1 MLFPGPYSMAQD
13 IRTGWEQGLRILDPS
28 LRLVTDRLESF
39 SDLGTVAA
47 VAGVTNPFF
56 NKPPDITLAPQPQGR
71 QDHGKTGL
79 HSAMAEP
86 APRPTVSPGFTLLV
100 SLSTL
105 LVFVVVVLSAYIRL
119 SDAGLGCADWPAC
132 FGQIGV
138 YDNRSLAEG
147 GPLLPPSAARTF
159 HRVAATLF
167 GFFVLGIVYL
177 AIRHRKR
184 GGPGIVLPLIVL
196 GLTVFLSVLGVVTP
210 SPLIPAVT
218 TGNVLGG
225 MAMLALLWWI
235 GLRIQPQA
243 VPDSA
248 AAARVKPWARL
259 ALVVVAAQI
268 ALGAWTSGSFAGP
281 SCTQLSGCAGA
292 DFSVQNLA
300 RGFEPTRRLERDAQG
315 KVMTDASSPVVHMSH
330 RTGALLTF
338 VYLTWLGL
346 RARTA
351 GGRLRSGGNV
361 LLAILTLQVVLGLAG
376 VATGLPLLLVTAH
389 NAGAALLLLAVVNLN
404 QSPLR
409 Q

>member
-1 MLFPGPYSMAQD
+1 LHRDDGNGKIA
-13 IRTGWEQGLRILDPS
+13 E
-28 LRLVTDRLESF
+28 
-39 SDLGTVAA
+39 
-47 VAGVTNPFF
+47 
-56 NKPPDITLAPQPQGR
+56 
-71 QDHGKTGL
+71 KTGP
-79 HSAMAEP
+79 HSAMAEHKPQP
-86 APRPTVSPGFTLLV
+86 AVSPGFTLLV

-105 LVFVVVVLSAYIRL
+105 LVFVVIILSAYIRL
-119 SDAGLGCADWPAC
+119 GDAGLGCTDWPAC
-132 FGQIGV
+132 FGQIGAH
-138 YDNRSLAEG
+138 DNRSLAEG

-167 GFFVLGIVYL
+167 GFFVLGIAYL

-184 GGPGIVLPLIVL
+184 GGPGFVLPLIVL

-243 VPDSA
+243 AENSA
-248 AAARVKPWARL
+248 AVQRLQPWARL

-281 SCTQLSGCAGA
+281 SCTQLSGCADA
-292 DFSVQNLA
+292 NFSAQNLA

-315 KVMTDASSPVVHMSH
+315 KVITDASTPVVHMTH
-330 RTGALLTF
+330 RGGALLAF
-338 VYLTWLGL
+338 LYLGWLGL

-351 GGRLRSGGNV
+351 GGRLRASGNV
-361 LLAILTLQVVLGLAG
+361 LLAMLTLQIVLGLAG
-376 VATGLPLLLVTAH
+376 VAFGLPLLLVTAH
-389 NAGAALLLLAVVNLN
+389 NAGAGLLLLAVVNLN
-404 QSPLR
+404 HRLTPVKQP
-409 Q
+409 

>member
-1 MLFPGPYSMAQD
+1 
-13 IRTGWEQGLRILDPS
+13 
-28 LRLVTDRLESF
+28 
-39 SDLGTVAA
+39 
-47 VAGVTNPFF
+47 
-56 NKPPDITLAPQPQGR
+56 
-71 QDHGKTGL
+71 
-79 HSAMAEP
+79 MAESSS
-86 APRPTVSPGFTLLV
+86 RSTVSPGFTLLV

-105 LVFVVVVLSAYIRL
+105 LVFVVIVLSAYIRL
-119 SDAGLGCADWPAC
+119 GDAGLGCADWPAC

-138 YDNRSLAEG
+138 HDNRSLAEG

-177 AIRHRKR
+177 AFRNRKH
-184 GGPGIVLPLIVL
+184 GGPGITLPLIVL

-210 SPLIPAVT
+210 SPLIPLVT

-243 VPDSA
+243 TEDNA
-248 AAARVKPWARL
+248 AAQRLRPWARL

-268 ALGAWTSGSFAGP
+268 ALGAWNSGSFAGP
-281 SCTQLSGCAGA
+281 SCAQLSGCASA
-292 DFSVQNLA
+292 DLSVHNLV
-300 RGFEPTRRLERDAQG
+300 RGFEPTRRLERNVQG
-315 KVMTDASSPVVHMSH
+315 KVMTDASAPVVHMTH

-338 VYLTWLGL
+338 LFLGWLGW

-351 GGRLRSGGNV
+351 GGSLRTSGNV
-361 LLAILTLQVVLGLAG
+361 LLTLLTLQIVLGLAG
-376 VATGLPLLLVTAH
+376 VAAGLPLLLVTAH

-404 QSPLR
+404 HRLTPGR
-409 Q
+409 QT

>member
-1 MLFPGPYSMAQD
+1 MNS
-13 IRTGWEQGLRILDPS
+13 
-28 LRLVTDRLESF
+28 
-39 SDLGTVAA
+39 
-47 VAGVTNPFF
+47 FF
-56 NKPPDITLAPQPQGR
+56 NKLPASRLHRGDGNGKIA
-71 QDHGKTGL
+71 GKTGL
-79 HSAMAEP
+79 HAAMAEHKPQP
-86 APRPTVSPGFTLLV
+86 AVSPSFTLLV

-119 SDAGLGCADWPAC
+119 GDAGLGCADWPAC
-132 FGQIGV
+132 FGQIGAH
-138 YDNRSLAEG
+138 DNRSLAEG

-167 GFFVLGIVYL
+167 GFFVLGIAFL

-210 SPLIPAVT
+210 SPLIPLVT

-243 VPDSA
+243 APDSA
-248 AAARVKPWARL
+248 AATRLLPWARL

-281 SCTQLSGCAGA
+281 SCAQLSGCADA
-292 DFSVQNLA
+292 NFSVQNLA

-315 KVMTDASSPVVHMSH
+315 KVMTDASTPVVHMTH
-330 RTGALLTF
+330 RIGALLTF
-338 VYLTWLGL
+338 LYLGWLGFK
-346 RARTA
+346 ARTA
-351 GGRLRSGGNV
+351 GGRLRTSGNG
-361 LLAILTLQVVLGLAG
+361 LLAMLALQIVLGLTG
-376 VATGLPLLLVTAH
+376 VAAGLPLLLVTAH

-404 QSPLR
+404 HRVTPNKQP
-409 Q
+409 